1 MLKEHEEKISPS
13 KTGKPA
19 ISKAPRTPSPNHI
32 HSFYKHHPSP
42 STFISLTLLSLSLSL
57 SLCAKEAQSLYY
69 LTQNIQTD
77 TILLI
82 KLRYT
87 LFLLILIIFCV
98 YTLLKTRMCNQVV
111 SFFVSGTQKEK
122 EVSWYEL
129 VISSIL

>member
-42 STFISLTLLSLSLSL
+42 STFISLTRLSLSLSL
-57 SLCAKEAQSLYY
+57 SLCAKEAQSIYY
-69 LTQNIQTD
+69 LTQNTQTD

-111 SFFVSGTQKEK
+111 SFSVPGTQKEK
-122 EVSWYEL
+122 EVTWYEL

>member
-57 SLCAKEAQSLYY
+57 CAKEAQSLYY
-69 LTQNIQTD
+69 LTQNTQTD

-111 SFFVSGTQKEK
+111 SFSVSGTQKEK
-122 EVSWYEL
+122 EVSCYEL

>member
-69 LTQNIQTD
+69 LTQNTQTD
-77 TILLI
+77 TVLLI

-111 SFFVSGTQKEK
+111 SFSVSGTQKEK
-122 EVSWYEL
+122 EVSWYEI